1 MFIPV
6 TGQIRAGGLALQD
19 YVARATRTAGP
30 DTATYYEIEAPTLI
44 NEAISHIAS
53 YLAALSGS

>member
-30 DTATYYEIEAPTLI
+30 DTATYEIEAPTLI